1 MKQYLDLPAHV
12 LEHGPDRGDRTGT
25 ATCGITVSSRA
36 IH

>member
-1 MKQYLDLPAHV
+1 MKQYLDLPAPV
-12 LEHGPDRGDRTGT
+12 PEHGPDHDDRTGT